1 MFDNIADLLQES
13 GPGSLDFMNT
23 ATITDRVLKAVEDSA
38 DEAVAFT
45 SAMIRVPTVN
55 PPGDSYEDCARLIGD
70 TLKQC
75 DFAVDYLAAE
85 GRPEHT
91 RQHPRVNVVGLAQG
105 AARAI
110 RSCTST
116 ATSTSSRPAMGG
128 RWTRS
133 AGR

>member
-1 MFDNIADLLQES
+1 
-13 GPGSLDFMNT
+13 MNT
-23 ATITDRVLKAVEDSA
+23 ATITDRVLKAVEEAA

-55 PPGDSYEDCARLIGD
+55 PPGDCYEDCARLIGD

-75 DFAVDYLAAE
+75 DFTVDYPAAE

-91 RQHPRVNVVGLAQG
+91 RQHPRVNVVGLRQG
-105 AARAI
+105 RLRASAR
-110 RSCTST
+110 SPQ
-116 ATSTSSRPAMGG
+116 RPFRRRPRRHRDG
-128 RWTRS
+128 RWTRL